1 MNDLTLKAEQE
12 ILDVSKTKKKYKRRF
27 GDRKDGRR
35 LRTLDPLTTV
45 APFIMPSRVG
55 AMNYIQD
62 AIPMDNIEAFIK
74 KKRAEGMPGF
84 GAMHILVA
92 AYIRMLSQK
101 PALNRFLS
109 GLRIYAR
116 HNIEIIMAVKKE
128 LSIDAPETMIKFVF
142 SPKATV
148 NDVYYQFTEKIQSFK
163 ESSDEPS
170 NFDNAASLLG
180 KIPRFFLKFA
190 IDFVKFLDY
199 NGWLPK
205 FLTDLSPFHGSLVI
219 TSMASLGIPPIFHHL
234 YNFGNVPVFIAFS
247 AVRKENEVEKDG
259 SVKRVRYLDLNIST
273 DERICDGHYYS
284 IAFHELRRNLKNPEL
299 LDNPPE
305 KIVEDIA

>member
-1 MNDLTLKAEQE
+1 MNDLVLQTESNLPEP
-12 ILDVSKTKKKYKRRF
+12 KKNKPTYRRRF

-35 LRTLDPLTTV
+35 LRTIDPLTTV

-62 AIPMDNIEAFIK
+62 SIPMDNIEKFIH
-74 KKRAEGMPGF
+74 KKRSEGMPGF

-101 PALNRFLS
+101 PGLNRFLS

-128 LSIDAPETMIKFVF
+128 LSIEAPETMIKFVF
-142 SPKATV
+142 SPDATV
-148 NDVYYQFTEKIQSFK
+148 NDVYYQFTEKIEAFK
-163 ESSDEPS
+163 NSSEESS
-170 NFDNAASLLG
+170 NFDIVTSLLG
-180 KIPRFFLKFA
+180 KIPRFLLKASINFL
-190 IDFVKFLDY
+190 KFLDY

-247 AVRKENEVEKDG
+247 AVRKENELVKDG
-259 SVKRVRYLDLNIST
+259 SVKRVRYLDLTIST

-284 IAFHELRRNLKNPEL
+284 VAFHELRRNLKNPEVL
-299 LDNPPE
+299 ENPPE
-305 KIVEDIA
+305 KVVNDIR

>member
-1 MNDLTLKAEQE
+1 MNDLTLNENAEIIPSQQK
-12 ILDVSKTKKKYKRRF
+12 IRYKRRF

-35 LRTLDPLTTV
+35 IRSIDPMSQV
-45 APFIMPSRVG
+45 APFIMPNRVG

-62 AIPMDNIEAFIK
+62 AVPMAVIEK
-74 KKRAEGMPGF
+74 YVHKKRAEGMPGF
-84 GAMHILVA
+84 GAMHVLVA

-101 PALNRFLS
+101 PGLNRFLS
-109 GLRIYAR
+109 GLRIFAR
-116 HNIEIIMAVKKE
+116 YNIEIIMAVKKE

-142 SPKATV
+142 DPTATA
-148 NDVYYQFTEKIQSFK
+148 NDVYNQFTEKINAFK
-163 ESSDEPS
+163 NEEEQDSA
-170 NFDNAASLLG
+170 FDSVASLLG
-180 KIPRFFLKFA
+180 KLPRFILRGAVAFLKF
-190 IDFVKFLDY
+190 LDHH
-199 NGWLPK
+199 GWLPK

-247 AVRKENEVEKDG
+247 AIRRENVLEKDG
-259 SVKRVRYLDLNIST
+259 TVSKVRYLDLNLTT

-284 IAFHELRRNLKNPEL
+284 VGFHELKKYLKNPDL

-305 KIVEDIA
+305 KVVEDIV